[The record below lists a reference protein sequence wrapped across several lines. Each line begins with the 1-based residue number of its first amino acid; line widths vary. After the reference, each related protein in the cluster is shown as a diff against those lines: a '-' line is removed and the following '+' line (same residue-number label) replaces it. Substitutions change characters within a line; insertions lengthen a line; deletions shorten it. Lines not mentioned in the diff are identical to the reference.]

1 MSTILQRVFLIL
13 VWAFMTKFMTDYL
26 IDQTATRQLKDNTEL
41 ATHDA
46 TMMLSADELSMGKV
60 VFDRLLAEQVLYL
73 SLEKNLKLSYDGESL
88 TDLESKSFFKNPV
101 KVVHMEF
108 IDDLTNPNLVY
119 PCTYGV
125 SCGDAQY
132 DIFETVKGPAI
143 VVVTETTSPRAFS
156 KNPKTIRQAVVYEYG
171 AFN

>member
-46 TMMLSADELSMGKV
+46 TLMLSADELSMGNI
-60 VFDRLLAEQVLYL
+60 VFDRPLAEQVLYM
-73 SLEKNLKLSYDGESL
+73 SLEKNLKLSYDGDSL
-88 TDLESKSFFKNPV
+88 ININNDSFFKNPV

-108 IDDLTNPNLVY
+108 IDDITNPSLIY

-132 DIFETVKGPAI
+132 DIYETVKGPAI
-143 VVVTETTSPRAFS
+143 VVVIETTSPRAFS
-156 KNPKTIRQAVVYEYG
+156 TTPKTIRQAVVYEYG
-171 AFN
+171 TFN